1 MTKIESRY
9 GAAEPTLP
17 ARVFYVFMRT
27 LIWAAAK
34 VLFRVEVHGRE
45 HVPSSGAFVL
55 APGAHRSNLEIFV
68 VCLVTRRRLRYMG
81 KDSLWK
87 NPASDWFFSSL
98 GGFPINRD
106 SADREAL
113 NTSLELLAEGEAV
126 VMFPEGTRRHGPTIE
141 PDHMRDGVAYVA
153 SRAQIPI
160 VPVGI
165 GGSERA
171 MPSGAKYIRPSK
183 MVVVVGEPM
192 PPPPLKESGR
202 VSRAAVREE
211 TEALRGRLQ
220 ELFDDAQRRAG
231 TPNP

>member
-9 GAAEPTLP
+9 GAAEPTVP
-17 ARVFYVFMRT
+17 ARAFYVVMRS

-45 HVPSSGAFVL
+45 HVPASGAFIL

-113 NTSLELLAEGEAV
+113 NQTLDLVGQGEAV
-126 VMFPEGTRRHGPTIE
+126 VMFPEGTRRTGPTIE
-141 PDHMRDGVAYVA
+141 PAHMRDGVAYVA
-153 SRAQIPI
+153 CRGQVPV

-171 MPSGAKYIRPSK
+171 MPTGARYIRPSK
-183 MVVVVGEPM
+183 MVVVVGEPLA
-192 PPPPLKESGR
+192 PVPLKESGR
-202 VSRAAVREE
+202 VSRSGVRTL
-211 TEALRGRLQ
+211 TEDLRHAIQG
-220 ELFDDAQRRAG
+220 LFDDAQRRAG
-231 TPNP
+231 VLDS

>member
-1 MTKIESRY
+1 MTKVESRY
-9 GAAEPTLP
+9 GAAAPTRP
-17 ARVFYVFMRT
+17 ARAFYLFVRS
-27 LIWAAAK
+27 LVWVAGKI
-34 VLFRVEVHGRE
+34 LFRVEIHGRE
-45 HVPSSGAFVL
+45 NIPATGAFIL

-87 NPASDWFFSSL
+87 NPASDWFFSAL

-113 NTSLELLAEGEAV
+113 NQTLELVGEGEAV

-141 PDHMRDGVAYVA
+141 PDHVRDGVAYLA
-153 SRAQIPI
+153 SRGQVPV

-183 MVVVVGEPM
+183 MVLVVGKPM
-192 PPPPLKESGR
+192 MPAPLKESGR
-202 VSRAAVREE
+202 VSRSGVRALTEE
-211 TEALRGRLQ
+211 LRLSLQ
-220 ELFDDAQRRAG
+220 GLFDDAQRRAG
-231 TPNP
+231 VSGA

>member
-17 ARVFYVFMRT
+17 ARAFYLFVRS
-27 LIWAAAK
+27 LVWAAGK

-45 HVPSSGAFVL
+45 HIPAEGAFIL

-153 SRAQIPI
+153 SRGQIPI

-183 MVVVVGEPM
+183 MVVVVG
-192 PPPPLKESGR
+192 PPLTPIPLKESGR
-202 VSRAAVREE
+202 VSRSGVRAL
-211 TEALRGRLQ
+211 TEDLRVSLQ
-220 ELFDDAQRRAG
+220 GLFDDAQRRAG
-231 TPNP
+231 VPNS

>member
-9 GAAEPTLP
+9 GAADPTVP
-17 ARVFYVFMRT
+17 ARAFYVVMRS

-45 HVPSSGAFVL
+45 HVPASGAFIL

-113 NTSLELLAEGEAV
+113 NQTLDLVGQGEAV
-126 VMFPEGTRRHGPTIE
+126 VMFPEGTRRTGPTIE
-141 PDHMRDGVAYVA
+141 PAHMRDGVAYVA
-153 SRAQIPI
+153 CRGQVPV

-171 MPSGAKYIRPSK
+171 MPTGARYIRPSK
-183 MVVVVGEPM
+183 MVVVVGEPLA
-192 PPPPLKESGR
+192 PVPLKESGR
-202 VSRAAVREE
+202 VSRSGVRTL
-211 TEALRGRLQ
+211 TEDLRHAIQG
-220 ELFDDAQRRAG
+220 LFDDAQRRAG
-231 TPNP
+231 VPDS

>member
-9 GAAEPTLP
+9 GAADPTGP
-17 ARVFYVFMRT
+17 ARAFYRFMWS
-27 LIWAAAK
+27 LIWLAGK

-45 HVPSSGAFVL
+45 NIPGSGAFIL
-55 APGAHRSNLEIFV
+55 SPGAHRSNLEIFV

-106 SADREAL
+106 GADREAL
-113 NTSLELLAEGEAV
+113 NQTLELVDEGEAV
-126 VMFPEGTRRHGPTIE
+126 VMFPEGTRRSGPTIE
-141 PDHMRDGVAYVA
+141 PGHMRDGVAYVA
-153 SRAQIPI
+153 SRAQVPI

-171 MPSGAKYIRPSK
+171 MPAGAKYIRPAK
-183 MVVVVGEPM
+183 MVVIVGEPLT
-192 PPPPLKESGR
+192 PAPLKESGR
-202 VSRAAVREE
+202 VSRSGVR
-211 TEALRGRLQ
+211 TLTDDLRLRLQ
-220 ELFDDAQRRAG
+220 DLFDDAQRRAG
-231 TPNP
+231 VLDS